1 MEFRIK
7 CDVRPIDFFCM
18 TMKHIYRSPIG
29 MVNIVFTL
37 AMIALTANFWNR
49 VPDWAQ
55 LLLGLAVCLFPVIQP
70 IMIFLKSKSQVMAIP
85 RGLELTVDDGGITA
99 LLNGQN
105 EKIVWKR
112 VKGLIVEPTMLVLRV
127 DSQNGYFLTNRT
139 LKNNRT
145 ELISFLK
152 AHMA

>member
-29 MVNIVFTL
+29 IVNIVFTL

-49 VPDWAQ
+49 LPDWGQ
-55 LLLGLAVCLFPVIQP
+55 LLLSLAVCLFPVIQP
-70 IMIFLKSKSQVMAIP
+70 IMIYLKSKSQVRGIP
-85 RGLELTVDDGGITA
+85 SGLEMIFDDGGITVA
-99 LLNGQN
+99 VGNQK
-105 EKIVWKR
+105 EKILWKR

-127 DSQNGYFLTNRT
+127 DSQNGYFLSNRT
-139 LKNNRT
+139 LKGNRT
-145 ELISFLK
+145 ELMSFLK